1 MIYAGM
7 AMLPNR
13 FPASLKTVKSIL
25 PQVDRL
31 FLCLNGFT
39 SIPDQLV
46 HEKIEVWH
54 CGENLGDA
62 GKFFWPPGNYRAFLT
77 LDDDLIY
84 PEEYVKDFVA
94 ASELFPGAI
103 LTHAGKILPPVVRD
117 YWADCPK
124 VVTCFTENREPIRV
138 DIPITAAAYFPEDG
152 YKKFDTPRVW
162 NCGDLY
168 VMQQMRK
175 HDIRA
180 YALRHPKNYFGY
192 LKPPA
197 GTTIWEQ
204 TQSVD
209 MTALCNSFLQ

>member
-1 MIYAGM
+1 M
-7 AMLPNR
+7 AMLPDR
-13 FPASLKTVKSIL
+13 FPGSLLSVESIL

-84 PEEYVKDFVA
+84 PSTYVEYFLT
-94 ASELFPGAI
+94 ASELFQDVI
-103 LTHAGKILPPVVRD
+103 LTHHGHIVPNRVDD
-117 YWADCPK
+117 YWADCK
-124 VVTCFTENREPIRV
+124 TVARCLRKNDENVRV
-138 DIPITAAAYFPEDG
+138 DIPGTGVAYFPEHI
-152 YKKFDTPRVW
+152 YKQFQPNKDW
-162 NCGDLY
+162 NRSDLY
-168 VMQQMRK
+168 AYGQMKRL
-175 HDIRA
+175 DVRA
-180 YALRHPKNYFGY
+180 YALRHPADYFGY
-192 LKPPA
+192 IAPPR

-209 MTALCNSFLQ
+209 MTAIFRTYE

>member
-7 AMLPNR
+7 AMLPDR
-13 FPASLKTVKSIL
+13 FPGSLVSVESIL

-84 PEEYVKDFVA
+84 PPTYVEYFLT
-94 ASELFPGAI
+94 ASELFQDVI
-103 LTHAGKILPPVVRD
+103 LTHHGHIVPNRVDD
-117 YWADCPK
+117 YWADCK
-124 VVTCFTENREPIRV
+124 TVARCLRKNDENVRV
-138 DIPITAAAYFPEDG
+138 DIPGTGVAYFPEHI
-152 YKKFDTPRVW
+152 YKQFQPNKDW
-162 NCGDLY
+162 NRSDLY
-168 VMQQMRK
+168 AYGQMKRL
-175 HDIRA
+175 DVRA
-180 YALRHPKNYFGY
+180 YALRHPADYFGY
-192 LKPPA
+192 IAPPR

-209 MTALCNSFLQ
+209 MTAIFRTYE

>member
-7 AMLPNR
+7 AMLPDR
-13 FPASLKTVKSIL
+13 FPASLKAVKSIL

-31 FLCLNGFT
+31 FLCLNGFD
-39 SIPDQLV
+39 SIPAELV
-46 HEKIEVWH
+46 DEKIEVWH
-54 CGENLGDA
+54 YGKNLGDR
-62 GKFFWPPGNYRAFLT
+62 GKFFWPFGNYRAFLT

-84 PEEYVKDFVA
+84 PEKYVKDFVA

-103 LTHAGKILPPVVRD
+103 LTHLGKILPPILRD
-117 YWADCPK
+117 YGTDCK
-124 VVTCFTENREPIRV
+124 NVVHCLRRNDENIRV
-138 DIPITAAAYFPEDG
+138 DIPGTGVTYYPEYS
-152 YKKFDTPRVW
+152 YKKFDTPNFW

-180 YALRHPKNYFGY
+180 YALRHPADYFEY

-204 TQSVD
+204 NQSVN